1 MNEITQLQ
9 PQHDD
14 YLQRRYQAGWHDL
27 VHIMF
32 ANILIK
38 KDEVDN
44 HEALRNIG
52 QSLAQWYPLPG
63 CNTVHELEIHLN
75 KILDFFNWGFLK
87 IAPAERELILV
98 HCAWPHAPRMEDEG
112 RWRQAS
118 AWVLE
123 GAYSQWLLS
132 QGGENQV
139 PVIWNNQDMTK
150 DVLIFRYALQERPRR

>member
-1 MNEITQLQ
+1 MNETTLLQ
-9 PQHDD
+9 SGRDD

-32 ANILIK
+32 ANILVK
-38 KDEVDN
+38 KDDVSN
-44 HEALRNIG
+44 HDALRNIG
-52 QSLAQWYPLPG
+52 QSLAEWYPMPACSML
-63 CNTVHELEIHLN
+63 HELESHLN
-75 KILDFFNWGFLK
+75 KILDVFNWGFLK

-98 HCAWPHAPRMEDEG
+98 HCAWPHAPRPEDEG

-123 GAYSQWLLS
+123 GAYSQWLAA
-132 QGGENQV
+132 QGGSRAV

-150 DVLIFRYALQERPRR
+150 DVLIFRYALQE